1 MTDSCP
7 QDGHLE
13 LERKR
18 GAFYGD
24 CQESVGTD
32 GSVEII

>member
-24 CQESVGTD
+24 CQEPVRTD
-32 GSVEII
+32 GRREII